1 MTAIQWSRG
10 AWGSAAAQSAGL
22 VRVSAGALPLAPL
35 LAREAL
41 DRRQATGGRTKLW
54 ELAGTLHCSVI
65 GTCLSTGELRHVL
78 RRLGQAEEGLADH
91 AAHKLGVGLAGQAGP
106 GGKLLHKALDERHRA
121 ALRRFAGATDEGT
134 LRDLWR
140 EAMDGGDI
148 PGSYWAVLTHPQAT
162 PTLIAAV
169 FGDVHMLSHLVGA
182 ANRADIRRL
191 QALET
196 ERAALAAKVARQEAR
211 LRALALRHQAELAR
225 VRQESAAPAPAT
237 ASPVAA
243 SPVAAAPE
251 SAELADRLARETARR
266 RALETRLEE
275 EATARRVLEAR
286 CAVAEQEAA
295 RLRAERD
302 AAEALFQREHDA
314 DAPALEG
321 RVVLYVG
328 GRPQTVVALR
338 EVVSRL
344 GGSLLHHD
352 GGLEASI
359 ATLPGLVSRADLV
372 VFPVDCISHTAAG
385 RIKLLCRQMGRVF
398 VPLRGGGVAAF
409 LAGVRALAADN
420 HVERFAAPIVIPH
433 AI

>member
-1 MTAIQWSRG
+1 MTAIQWTRG

-22 VRVSAGALPLAPL
+22 VRVSTGALPLAPL

-78 RRLGQAEEGLADH
+78 RRLGQTEEGLADH

-196 ERAALAAKVARQEAR
+196 ERTALAAKVARQEAR
-211 LRALALRHQAELAR
+211 LRALALRHQAALAR
-225 VRQESAAPAPAT
+225 VRQESAARAPA
-237 ASPVAA
+237 AA
-243 SPVAAAPE
+243 SPVAVAPE
-251 SAELADRLARETARR
+251 TAELAERLARETARR
-266 RALETRLEE
+266 RALEARLEE
-275 EATARRVLEAR
+275 DAAARRGLEAR
-286 CAVAEQEAA
+286 CTVAEQEAA

-321 RVVLYVG
+321 RAVLYVG

-359 ATLPGLVSRADLV
+359 GTLPGLVSRADLV

-409 LAGVRALAADN
+409 LAGVRALAADT